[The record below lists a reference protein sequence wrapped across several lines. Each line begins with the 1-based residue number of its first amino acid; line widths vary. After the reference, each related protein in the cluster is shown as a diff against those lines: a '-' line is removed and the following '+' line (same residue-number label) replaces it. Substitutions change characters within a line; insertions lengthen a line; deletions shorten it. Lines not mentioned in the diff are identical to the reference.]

1 LAAVHVDGKWGYI
14 DTVGEMV
21 IEPCFDTPEHAYNIE
36 LRGAFEFNQKGFAK
50 VYRGG
55 LRNIVYKLGL
65 SYA

>member
-1 LAAVHVDGKWGYI
+1 
-14 DTVGEMV
+14 MV